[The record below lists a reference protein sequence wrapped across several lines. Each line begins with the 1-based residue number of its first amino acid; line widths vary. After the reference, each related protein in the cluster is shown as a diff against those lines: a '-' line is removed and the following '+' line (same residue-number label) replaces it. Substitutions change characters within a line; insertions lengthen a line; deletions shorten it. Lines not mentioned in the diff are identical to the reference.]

1 MAVNRLT
8 GFSAIIVPRRIARAA
23 RTKCPIRLLVVSSC
37 GICYSAPNISLPWW
51 ELSPPSPS
59 RRGTDAKFMTRS
71 PYERP
76 VTRSVSALLTGSSRQ
91 PLNGFIRVPHSHVE
105 LDGPLSEAGFVIPRQ
120 TFVPRCHGGNFP
132 RRAAKDEERGP
143 LRPSILTG
151 TSLHP
156 VDARALPPGYPTPQT
171 CRRPMVLQRKS
182 NAATV
187 NLDRSSGDERAIAD
201 T

>member
-1 MAVNRLT
+1 MVSALT
-8 GFSAIIVPRRIARAA
+8 F
-23 RTKCPIRLLVVSSC
+23 CPL
-37 GICYSAPNISLPWW
+37 YQWW
-51 ELSPPSPS
+51 ELSAPNRQGEGRDLRTGPCFRKAPN
-59 RRGTDAKFMTRS
+59 
-71 PYERP
+71 ERP
-76 VTRSVSALLTGSSRQ
+76 VKRSVAALLTGSSRQ
-91 PLNGFIRVPHSHVE
+91 RLNGFIGRTQPRVGLE
-105 LDGPLSEAGFVIPRQ
+105 GPRFVIPRQ

-132 RRAAKDEERGP
+132 WRAVKDEERGP

-156 VDARALPPGYPTPQT
+156 LDARALPPGYPTPQT

>member
-1 MAVNRLT
+1 MRNHDT
-8 GFSAIIVPRRIARAA
+8 IA
-23 RTKCPIRLLVVSSC
+23 
-37 GICYSAPNISLPWW
+37 
-51 ELSPPSPS
+51 
-59 RRGTDAKFMTRS
+59 
-71 PYERP
+71 YERP

-91 PLNGFIRVPHSHVE
+91 PLNGFIGVPHSHVE

-132 RRAAKDEERGP
+132 RRAVKDEERGP

-156 VDARALPPGYPTPQT
+156 ADAKGLAAWLPPTQN
-171 CRRPMVLQRKS
+171 CRRPLVLQRKS

-187 NLDRSSGDERAIAD
+187 NLHRSSGDERAIAD